1 MRIVYDMA
9 QAQPPAPSHLAIGVF
24 DGVHRGHRQL
34 ITRMVKAAHSTNCV
48 AIALTFDP
56 HPAVALGHEP
66 PPLLTTIE
74 ERAELLAALGLDIT
88 VVLPFT
94 PATARTPATDFV
106 EALIHHLRLAELW
119 AGPDFAL
126 GHRREGDIPFLR
138 RLGAERGFT
147 VHVVEPLTWGETPVS
162 SSRIRAAL
170 KAGDIPQATD
180 CLGRPYRLAGIVTPF
195 PSPPDWRKVGHS
207 TGGPMV
213 NISPPPGRL
222 VPAPGVYACLAHAGQ
237 LGTHPAVTNIGT
249 HSTSPSPREQQG
261 HETPGVEVCLLDFDG
276 DLYDQALAIDFIA
289 RLRGERAFPTLNALV
304 AQTHDDIARARA
316 ILTATR

>member
-119 AGPDFAL
+119 AGP
-126 GHRREGDIPFLR
+126 
-138 RLGAERGFT
+138 RLWA
-147 VHVVEPLTWGETPVS
+147 
-162 SSRIRAAL
+162 
-170 KAGDIPQATD
+170 
-180 CLGRPYRLAGIVTPF
+180 
-195 PSPPDWRKVGHS
+195 
-207 TGGPMV
+207 
-213 NISPPPGRL
+213 
-222 VPAPGVYACLAHAGQ
+222 
-237 LGTHPAVTNIGT
+237 
-249 HSTSPSPREQQG
+249 
-261 HETPGVEVCLLDFDG
+261 
-276 DLYDQALAIDFIA
+276 
-289 RLRGERAFPTLNALV
+289 
-304 AQTHDDIARARA
+304 
-316 ILTATR
+316 